1 MTELL
6 ERAITALK
14 KLPAD
19 NQNAIATRLLAEIAN
34 EQKWFA
40 YFSNTMDTQTD
51 DLADLREQELTIA
64 LAQSNADLAA
74 GRYIKESAAQH
85 LARLESME

>member
-14 KLPAD
+14 KLPDD
-19 NQNAIATRLLAEIAN
+19 NQNAIATRLLAEIAD
-34 EQKWFA
+34 EQKWFNR
-40 YFSNTMDTQTD
+40 FPNGTDIQRD

-64 LAQSNADLAA
+64 LAQTNADLAA
-74 GRYIKESAAQH
+74 GRYVKESAAQH